1 MELDFSDPGKVRF
14 YMNSYTDKVLEEYCG
29 YLGKP
34 ASTPASDFLFDVRPD
49 ESQKLPPE
57 AHARLFHHFVV
68 QLLFLSTRV
77 QRDIKTA
84 VEFLTTR
91 VRAPDDDDWGKLGRV
106 MRYLAGLPY
115 LPLTLEAD
123 KGLDVV
129 MCWWV
134 DTSFAVHAD
143 FKGHSGLAL
152 SFGKGAIIDASKKQ
166 RINTRSTTEC
176 ELVGFDDTMP

>member
-1 MELDFSDPGKVRF
+1 MIGYLKRIYGELTISRGKKHEYLGMELDFSESGKVKF
-14 YMNSYTDKVLEEYCG
+14 SMNSYVNKVLEEYCG

-34 ASTPASDFLFDVRPD
+34 ASTPASEFLFGARPD
-49 ESQKLPPE
+49 ESRKLLPE
-57 AHARLFHHFVV
+57 AQARMFHRVVV

-77 QRDIKTA
+77 RRDIKTA
-84 VEFLTTR
+84 VAFLTTR

-123 KGLDVV
+123 KGLDIV
-129 MCWWV
+129 MRWWV

-152 SFGKGAIIDASKKQ
+152 SFGK
-166 RINTRSTTEC
+166 
-176 ELVGFDDTMP
+176 